1 MNINSTLFGEIIS
14 FLLFIFFCM
23 KYIWPPIID
32 YINKREKKIYNAI
45 LSVEKAKNELS
56 KTKIQIINEINETKK
71 TCKLILDKAKKN
83 KIDILEETKLE
94 IIKEQK
100 KIIKE
105 SNLKIKNEY
114 EVTKE
119 KLRKETVLLVIHC
132 LEKVLNQSMDTNVN
146 KKIVNKFISSLK
158 KYDIYA

>member
-32 YINKREKKIYNAI
+32 SINKREKKIYNAI
-45 LSVEKAKNELS
+45 LSVDKAKIELS
-56 KTKIQIINEINETKK
+56 KIKMQTINEINETKK
-71 TCKLILDKAKKN
+71 TCKLILDQTNKD

-105 SNLKIKNEY
+105 SYLKIENEY
-114 EVTKE
+114 EITKE
-119 KLRKETVLLVIHC
+119 KLRKETVLLVIYC
-132 LEKVLNQSMDTNVN
+132 LEKVLNQSMDANIN